1 MKLDETIKILK
12 TFAKNVVTL
21 AKKNAKKHK
30 ASGQLIRSIGYDYKT
45 MPNSFSLEFFM
56 NGYGQ
61 FVDAGVDGKETK
73 YGKRKYGLETYSF
86 KSKMPPP
93 KKLDKWVVRKG
104 IAPRD
109 AKGRF
114 QNRQSLT
121 FAIAR
126 SIFKKGFKPSYFFS
140 GAFEQAYK
148 KMPQEFIDKYELDI
162 DNFLKFT
169 LKS

>member
-61 FVDAGVDGKETK
+61 FVDAGVDGIETK
-73 YGKRKYGLETYSF
+73 YGKRKVF
-86 KSKMPPP
+86 N
-93 KKLDKWVVRKG
+93 KLR
-104 IAPRD
+104 
-109 AKGRF
+109 
-114 QNRQSLT
+114 
-121 FAIAR
+121 
-126 SIFKKGFKPSYFFS
+126 
-140 GAFEQAYK
+140 
-148 KMPQEFIDKYELDI
+148 
-162 DNFLKFT
+162 
-169 LKS
+169 